1 MVDNG
6 PRIGTYRK
14 LSLGTK
20 IFENLTGQLAV
31 ADPPPSNGKLYGLA
45 AE

>member
-1 MVDNG
+1 MVANG

-20 IFENLTGQLAV
+20 IFEASLVQLAV